1 MSVLIDKFILLLFT
15 VPLLLRETG
24 TMPVTALLTAFTA
37 SCVLSIKDDERL
49 SFAVS
54 FLYGILCS
62 ILPSFGIFLPLFCY
76 DCVRT
81 RLKFTGAVLFLF
93 SIPYLL
99 SYTLSMQIGFILS
112 LLLSVFLSVR
122 TQKLDNMKE
131 EFKKLRDDSTE
142 LNLLLK
148 KKNQYLQEKQETEIH
163 LATLKERN
171 RIAREIHDNV
181 GHMLS
186 RSILQ
191 LGALKA
197 LNQDSGLSLPL
208 GELHKTLNTA
218 MDSIRTSVHGLQESS
233 VSLHDTV
240 SEIIQGYPDYTVDF
254 AYDISEAPPQNLQY
268 CFAAIIK
275 EAFTNTAKHS
285 NASHIHLV
293 LREHPSFYQLLFE
306 DNGSAAPVSYS
317 SGMGLSNMKERIEA
331 FHGTINISFEHGF
344 KIFITVP
351 HNISSYQ
358 PGGNS

>member
-1 MSVLIDKFILLLFT
+1 MSVLIDKSILLFFT
-15 VPLLLRETG
+15 IPLLLRETG
-24 TMPVTALLTAFTA
+24 MVPVIAFLTAFTA
-37 SCVLSIKDDERL
+37 SCAL
-49 SFAVS
+49 SFKDHEKLSLAVS
-54 FLYGILCS
+54 FLYGIFS
-62 ILPSFGIFLPLFCY
+62 ISLPSFGMFLPLFCY
-76 DCVRT
+76 DCTRT
-81 RLKFTGAVLFLF
+81 SRKLSGAVLVLF
-93 SIPYLL
+93 SIPYLTSHPL
-99 SYTLSMQIGFILS
+99 FLCMGLVLT
-112 LLLSVFLSVR
+112 LLLSIFLSVR
-122 TQKLDNMKE
+122 TQKLDGMRE

-142 LNLLLK
+142 LNLLLN
-148 KKNQYLQEKQETEIH
+148 KKNRYLLEKQETEIH

-197 LNQDSGLSLPL
+197 LNQDSALSLPL
-208 GELHKTLNTA
+208 SELHKTLNTA

-240 SEIIQGYPDYTVDF
+240 SEIIRGYPDYTVDF
-254 AYDISEAPPQNLQY
+254 VYDISESPPQNLQY

-285 NASHIHLV
+285 NARHIRLV

-306 DNGSAAPVSYS
+306 DDGTIEPGSYS
-317 SGMGLSNMKERIEA
+317 SGMGLLNMKERIES
-331 FHGTINISFEHGF
+331 FHGTIHISYEHGF

-351 HNISSYQ
+351 HNTSSYQ
-358 PGGNS
+358 LGGNT